1 MQILTT
7 VSQKG
12 QITLPKIMRE
22 QFGMGKYKKVILESN
37 GNHIKIIPAL
47 DILDLAGKLKPKNNK
62 PILKARASME
72 KQYSRI

>member
-1 MQILTT
+1 MQIFTT

-22 QFGMGKYKKVILESN
+22 QFSMEKYKKVMLVSN
-37 GNHIKIIPAL
+37 GDHIKIMPAL
-47 DILDLAGKLKPKNNK
+47 DILDLADKLKLQKNK
-62 PILKARASME
+62 PILKARVEME